1 MVLKKGTY
9 GLQRPFGPCG
19 IYAVG
24 GLSETDAEWDTAIV
38 AGFRS
43 FQERFHG
50 PVVSSRRATD
60 RIHLLHV
67 DIGVSLHQV
76 DTRAGTFDLAA
87 DARGNAEPLAVG
99 LAEIFDRIVDRAV
112 LLDDRG
118 HDVVDGLEQFGI
130 GVWQPSR
137 HDQNIVCRPL
147 LEKKKN
153 SQENLVAL
161 AGDVVDLSLDLFL
174 RRPFIDE

>member
-1 MVLKKGTY
+1 MCTERLEDGA
-9 GLQRPFGPCG
+9 RG
-19 IYAVG
+19 IDAVG
-24 GLSETDAEWDTAIV
+24 GLAETDAEGETALV

-50 PVVSSRRATD
+50 PVVSSRRAAD

-67 DIGVSLHQV
+67 DIGVFLHQV

-99 LAEIFDRIVDRAV
+99 LAEIIDRVVDRAV

-137 HDQNIVCRPL
+137 HDQNIVAGFGLRFGGDGQ
-147 LEKKKN
+147 EK
-153 SQENLVAL
+153 SCCP
-161 AGDVVDLSLDLFL
+161 GW
-174 RRPFIDE
+174 